1 MQVNITNT
9 NINVNNDDKL
19 NTSTY
24 KSVQQTSK
32 SGATSS
38 IFAGGDIFG
47 INTAKT
53 TAVTYSK
60 NETEEKAVMDNENIK
75 EKLAEAV
82 NSLMSMITPE
92 GYNGLSELGIIPD
105 EENPELS
112 IGVYERIQMELATY
126 CEDYVPTSLN
136 INKEKLQEITG
147 SAAFANAVEKA
158 MDLKNMS
165 EDSKA
170 CIVQSDEVPTI
181 DNVYKE
187 AHSSVG
193 HNTMKKELSEDE
205 MSSIIPQI
213 EKMFEMAGIENNDTN
228 MQIAKWMISYSIPL
242 TPEKINKAIIIDK
255 SLSLS
260 TEEFETAIRENISY
274 SMYFTGSEKCA
285 LFTKGQY
292 DLESIKKCLETIH
305 NVSDEAIY
313 ETVTTDKCLNVENLD
328 NANHDKANENTD
340 EIKLDTPKLLQ
351 AKKTILEA
359 RVVMTSTSLLKI
371 QSLGVDIK
379 SVAINELVEEIENIQ
394 QKIAEEFLESVGA
407 NPTAENKELLLN
419 TTIAVNGIRY
429 ASISMVAA
437 VSVETDTLET
447 VSKTALT
454 YGITSYEKVGTE
466 VRRDLGDSINKAFEN
481 VDNLLEQIGMEAS
494 EINRKAVRIL
504 GYNSMDV
511 TVENVEKMA
520 EAANEI
526 EYLVKNLTPKAASY
540 LISNNINP
548 MDTDIKTLNKQLE
561 QINQELNITTVE
573 NFAEYLWKLDKTD
586 GISTEDRKKFIE
598 IYRTL
603 NKITEK
609 DSRSLGAA
617 ISSGYE
623 LTMENLLAA
632 AKSRNISA
640 EVVKKFIDS
649 DESNEYELFKISK
662 LQENVVSE
670 EEVTELISN
679 NIPVTPKNMKNVKEL
694 KTNGKVLE
702 KLYEN
707 SPESVKK
714 LLLKI
719 EENIGDEMG
728 LKEAYE
734 KLSEEQQVVIKD
746 EMSSISPTYGNIEA
760 VLANNGMIDLM
771 KKLSKNESYYVPVEI
786 NGSITNVHLT
796 VISGT
801 EESSLTVNMKESLLG
816 EINLQMNIETDTES
830 NKVKLQGMLI
840 FKDSGMKEKAEK
852 LASDYTNELS
862 KNNINVSSITVINS
876 MSYKSKLQNS
886 AEKGETSVLFKCAK
900 LFINTIKTYGNE

>member
-60 NETEEKAVMDNENIK
+60 NDTEEKAVMDNENIK

-92 GYNGLSELGIIPD
+92 GYNGLSELGIIPN

-126 CEDYVPTSLN
+126 CDDYVPTSLN

-242 TPEKINKAIIIDK
+242 TPEKINKAINLDK

-305 NVSDEAIY
+305 NVTDEAIY

-328 NANHDKANENTD
+328 NANYDKANENAD

-359 RVVMTSTSLLKI
+359 RVVMSSASLLKI

-379 SVAINELVEEIENIQ
+379 SVAIDELVEEIENIQ

-481 VDNLLEQIGMEAS
+481 VDNLLEQIEMEVS

-520 EAANEI
+520 EAATEI

-561 QINQELNITTVE
+561 QINQELNIKTVE

-603 NKITEK
+603 HKITEK
-609 DSRSLGAA
+609 DSRSIGAA

-640 EVVKKFIDS
+640 EVVKKFMDS
-649 DESNEYELFKISK
+649 DESNEYELFKINK

>member
-47 INTAKT
+47 INTVKT

-60 NETEEKAVMDNENIK
+60 NDTEEKAVMDNENIK

-328 NANHDKANENTD
+328 NANHDKADENTD
-340 EIKLDTPKLLQ
+340 EVKLDTPKLLQ

-520 EAANEI
+520 EAATEI

-603 NKITEK
+603 HKITEK
-609 DSRSLGAA
+609 DSRSIGAA

-801 EESSLTVNMKESLLG
+801 EESSLTVNMKESFLG

>member
-47 INTAKT
+47 INTVKT

-60 NETEEKAVMDNENIK
+60 NDTEEKAVMDNENIK

-328 NANHDKANENTD
+328 NANHDKADENTD
-340 EIKLDTPKLLQ
+340 EVKLDTPKLLQ

-379 SVAINELVEEIENIQ
+379 SVAIDELVEEIENIQ

>member
-47 INTAKT
+47 INTVKT

-60 NETEEKAVMDNENIK
+60 NDTEEKAVMDNENIK

-328 NANHDKANENTD
+328 NANHDKADENTD
-340 EIKLDTPKLLQ
+340 EVKLDTPKLLQ

-801 EESSLTVNMKESLLG
+801 EESSLTVNMKESFLG

>member
-47 INTAKT
+47 INTVKT

-60 NETEEKAVMDNENIK
+60 NDTEEKAVMDNENIK

-328 NANHDKANENTD
+328 NANHDKADENTD
-340 EIKLDTPKLLQ
+340 EVKLDTPKLLQ

-379 SVAINELVEEIENIQ
+379 SVAIDELVEEIENIQ

-609 DSRSLGAA
+609 DSSSIGAA